1 MVLGL
6 ILRVTG
12 FRSQVS
18 IELSTKLNGKGQSP
32 EGNDEEKRRFW
43 NDCPFY
49 LHDPPL
55 KEVNGMESAEPKD
68 GNGDYEP

>member
-6 ILRVTG
+6 ILCITG

-18 IELSTKLNGKGQSP
+18 VELSTKLNGKGQSP
-32 EGNDEEKRRFW
+32 EGDNKKKRRFW

-55 KEVNGMESAEPKD
+55 KEVNGVESAEPKD
-68 GNGDYEP
+68 GNRDDKP